1 MKVERL
7 SQDKVRFFLTFDDL
21 VERGIEKEDMWRD
34 VPKIHELFNEMME
47 HAYYELGFE
56 VYGPVAVEVF
66 ALPAQ
71 GMVVIVTRGKSES
84 VDQEEDDDLYEMQV
98 TLEESDVI
106 VYRFVDFEDVIQF
119 AKRVHHYLIDGG
131 SLYHYQN
138 YYYLV
143 FDDIDWPDNQLNN
156 VISILSEF
164 GVASN
169 VTKYVLDE
177 YGKCILNENT
187 ITKICSHF

>member
-7 SQDKVRFFLTFDDL
+7 SQDKIRFFLTFDDL

-47 HAYYELGFE
+47 QAYYELGFE

-84 VDQEEDDDLYEMQV
+84 VDREEEDELYEMQV
-98 TLEESDVI
+98 TLEESDLI
-106 VYRFVDFEDVIQF
+106 VYRFSDFEDVIQF
-119 AKRVHHYLIDGG
+119 AKRIEHYPIDGG

-138 YYYLV
+138 GYYLV
-143 FDDIDWPDNQLNN
+143 FDEIDWPEDQLNN

-164 GVASN
+164 GEASN
-169 VTKYVLDE
+169 VTTFVLDE
-177 YGKCILNENT
+177 YGQCILNENA
-187 ITKICSHF
+187 IAKICNYF